1 MNEVNTLKALRIIAR
16 SEIRKVHRDEKVMQ
30 KITVKTRKKR
40 EILDITDTV
49 KALLHKNHAQATG
62 ICHLFIL
69 HTTAALT
76 TADLDPG
83 TDLDMLDAFE
93 AMVPRLRYRHPHNP
107 AHVPDHILSALIGT
121 SLALPYENGKL
132 LLGVWQRVVL
142 IELDGPRE
150 RQVVLTVTLEP

>member
-1 MNEVNTLKALRIIAR
+1 MQRLAVNSRN
-16 SEIRKVHRDEKVMQ
+16 
-30 KITVKTRKKR
+30 KR
-40 EILDITDTV
+40 EVLDLTDRV
-49 KALLHKNHAQATG
+49 EQQLAKNGHASG
-62 ICHLFIL
+62 ICHLLVL

-93 AMVPRLRYRHPHNP
+93 AMMPKLRYRHPHNP

-121 SLALPYENGKL
+121 SLSLPFEDQKL
-132 LLGVWQRVVL
+132 LLGTWQRVVL

-150 RQVVLTVTLEP
+150 RELAISVSAES